1 MTKLLWIFSLGL
13 CCWISL
19 SQATIVISC
28 RFQGVFHVEKDTRYN
43 LIYEEAGRACTDID
57 AIIATKEQ
65 VETAYEVGFE
75 TCRYGWVDN
84 STVLIPRITK
94 NPKCAANYIGIYV
107 LNSNLTNKY
116 DVYCFNASETSDK
129 NCDQYDYRNKSVPS
143 YDPTEEE
150 EGPLDGTESSK
161 VSVTHPGHGNTTTEQ
176 GKDWEDCT
184 TDPLPFTEQPEHSG
198 DRVEDPYDSTR
209 KNLLD
214 DRTADQEGLIPV
226 TTPNPED
233 DFQRTA
239 EAPVHQDSGT
249 KHEPTHVDVSDEK
262 KNRNE
267 DLDNNTTVD
276 GSAEGS
282 SDSNKTNVQRR
293 AAIPEWLIVCVSLVC
308 LGLIFSVC
316 IALNAG
322 RICGHKRK
330 LVINGNKGSLEDG
343 VIMEQNGDTIKS
355 QEMVQLVS
363 QDQSDNPGG
372 NAMTQ
377 EDKRNARDVD
387 MKIGV

>member
-150 EGPLDGTESSK
+150 E
-161 VSVTHPGHGNTTTEQ
+161 
-176 GKDWEDCT
+176 
-184 TDPLPFTEQPEHSG
+184 
-198 DRVEDPYDSTR
+198 
-209 KNLLD
+209 
-214 DRTADQEGLIPV
+214 
-226 TTPNPED
+226 
-233 DFQRTA
+233 
-239 EAPVHQDSGT
+239 
-249 KHEPTHVDVSDEK
+249 EPTHVDVSDEK